1 MLEIDK
7 DTLYRL
13 YVDERKPMHKI
24 AKELNIAIGSVYNY
38 LKKYGIATRD
48 KKQTFTFK
56 GVKLTNEQRIRISKM
71 NKGKKL
77 SDETKKKLSDAR
89 FRGGVGFKKRRTD
102 GYIALYFPEHPRSN
116 SEGYIMEHVL
126 VMECIIGRPLK
137 DDEVVHHKNHKK
149 DDNRKENLELMT
161 FKEHARLHMKERHAL
176 KKGGMTYQ

>member
-1 MLEIDK
+1 MGLHMLEIDK

-89 FRGGVGFKKRRTD
+89 FREEQMAILR
-102 GYIALYFPEHPRSN
+102 YIFLNIQEVIP
-116 SEGYIMEHVL
+116 
-126 VMECIIGRPLK
+126 K
-137 DDEVVHHKNHKK
+137 DILWN
-149 DDNRKENLELMT
+149 M
-161 FKEHARLHMKERHAL
+161 
-176 KKGGMTYQ
+176 Y